1 MILETP
7 TLLVV
12 QGSEWAVDYYLT
24 GPVQPDG
31 KEPGITAYS
40 DNPSSSFFTYATT
53 EFLQSTWLFSQC
65 CDKH

>member
-12 QGSEWAVDYYLT
+12 QGREWAVDYYLT

-40 DNPSSSFFTYATT
+40 DNPSSSFFYLCNNRVPAVY
-53 EFLQSTWLFSQC
+53 LVVQSML
-65 CDKH
+65 